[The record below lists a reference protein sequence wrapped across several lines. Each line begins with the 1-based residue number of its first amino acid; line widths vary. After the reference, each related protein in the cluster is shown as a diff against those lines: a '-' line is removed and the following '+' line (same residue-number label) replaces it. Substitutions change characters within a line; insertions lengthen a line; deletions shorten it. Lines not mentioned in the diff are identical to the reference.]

1 MAGWYRRE
9 LADDARLLLLLD
21 LGHVELAKAHLRV
34 TEHRVARET
43 DELPE
48 ALEAAKAQLEAMNLW
63 RTLEAMLGP
72 LIAQR
77 ARTNRSRR
85 KVAQAGDITSRVDTS
100 CNVTTRDVTARRD
113 ETREEEKRETLSPR
127 KRPAVRI
134 PDAWAPTAAHRA
146 AAESRGL
153 AVEWQAERFRDH
165 AQAHDRRCADW
176 DAAFRNWLAKAD
188 PTRQPVTAARTQ
200 RPTLEAVGIPRFAPK
215 ALP

>member
-1 MAGWYRRE
+1 MAGWYKQHTSE
-9 LADDARLLLLLD
+9 LATLETFARCGRADLIIAWCRLTRWTVDHESDEVPEDMVDARHALAEAGLLTTFAERCAGLMRHRD
-21 LGHVELAKAHLRV
+21 ATAK
-34 TEHRVARET
+34 
-43 DELPE
+43 
-48 ALEAAKAQLEAMNLW
+48 W
-63 RTLEAMLGP
+63 RSKTKQESESV
-72 LIAQR
+72 I
-77 ARTNRSRR
+77 SR
-85 KVAQAGDITSRVDTS
+85 DITRAHVTSRD
-100 CNVTTRDVTARRD
+100 NQDKTRQD
-113 ETREEEKRETLSPR
+113 ETREDKISPR

-134 PDAWAPTAAHRA
+134 PDAWTPTAAHRA